1 MTEYELAQAL
11 FRRQQAPD
19 ASMPTTSQVRG
30 VAASDSSDGTVTV
43 VLDATAGGA
52 NAEMEVPTT
61 GGITEGSEVLVTLL
75 DGAPVEVS
83 QAGSIDGAAGSATKY
98 ITETG
103 SYGIRVHPEG
113 DTANYSVIDA
123 DGMSVVKGGT
133 SVAHFGETAR
143 VGAEGNT
150 HVTISASETSGT
162 GYTDSTS
169 DMTLYDSTGESPDLR
184 LYNTSRAWSDDSDGS
199 EEVGIALGRDVYA
212 SKIRASIY
220 EGEDPSSNLEILTGD
235 LSTSVNAG
243 TFIGSQRHWASD
255 SSKFDKAS
263 VQTTSGAG
271 GGASVQISA
280 MSGNPNAAGAYAG
293 MSVEATSSGTTVTI
307 EADEFKFYDHQQ
319 DSYSPAYMTH
329 GMVGQSANVPANGYR
344 DYTVSFG
351 HTYASTP
358 DVLLTIYTT
367 TTATTFNCDIYL
379 RSRSTTGFTARIV
392 NREGSD
398 RSPGFT
404 WFAIG

>member
-1 MTEYELAQAL
+1 M
-11 FRRQQAPD
+11 
-19 ASMPTTSQVRG
+19 
-30 VAASDSSDGTVTV
+30 
-43 VLDATAGGA
+43 ATQ
-52 NAEMEVPTT
+52 T
-61 GGITEGSEVLVTLL
+61 
-75 DGAPVEVS
+75 
-83 QAGSIDGAAGSATKY
+83 GSIDLAPMAQAAGKANDY
-98 ITETG
+98 ITEFG
-103 SYGIRVHPEG
+103 DSGIRVHPEG
-113 DTANYSVIDA
+113 DAANYSAIDA

-143 VGAEGNT
+143 VGAEDNT

-169 DMTLYDSTGESPDLR
+169 DMTLYDSTGDNPDLR
-184 LYNTSRAWSDDSDGS
+184 LYNTSRAWSDGSDGS

-220 EGEDPSSNLEILTGD
+220 GGEEPSSNLEILTGD
-235 LSTSVNAG
+235 LGTSVSAG

-263 VQTTSGAG
+263 VETASGAG

-280 MSGNPNAAGAYAG
+280 MSGNPRAAGAYAG
-293 MSVEATSSGTTVTI
+293 VSVEATSNGTAVTI
-307 EADEFKFYDHQQ
+307 EADEFKLYDHQQ
-319 DSYSPAYMTH
+319 DSYTPAYMTH
-329 GMVGQSANVPANGYR
+329 GMVGQSADVPANGYR
-344 DYTVSFG
+344 DYTVDFG
-351 HTYASTP
+351 HTYASPP

-367 TTATTFNCDIYL
+367 STATTFNCDIYL
-379 RSRSTTGFTARIV
+379 RGRSNTGFTARIV
-392 NREGSD
+392 NRENAT